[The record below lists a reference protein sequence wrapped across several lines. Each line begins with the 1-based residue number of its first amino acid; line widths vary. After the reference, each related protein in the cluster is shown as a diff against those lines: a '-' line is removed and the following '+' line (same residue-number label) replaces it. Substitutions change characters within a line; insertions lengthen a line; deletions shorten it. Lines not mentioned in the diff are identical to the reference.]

1 LNYLELALEASVAA
15 GERIMEVYGT
25 SFSVELKEDKSPLT
39 LADKESHRIIS
50 AMLASSGFPL
60 LSEEGRSIPY
70 GERSRWQRF
79 WLVDP
84 IDGTKEFIK
93 RNGEF
98 TVNIAL
104 IEGNRPVLGVIYA
117 PALRLMYFGSLSAG
131 AYRNAGFTGTSSD
144 AAKLITISEQIF
156 ARPGN
161 GPYTVVASRSHF
173 SPETEAYITQ
183 LKEGHPDL
191 EFASRGSS
199 LKLCLIAE
207 GSAHIYPRM
216 GPTMEWDTA
225 AGHAIVEAAGGEVM
239 VYKEGYPLKY
249 NKPEMLNP
257 WFIASVI

>member
-1 LNYLELALEASVAA
+1 LSYLELALNASVAA

-25 SFSVELKEDKSPLT
+25 SFSIEIKEDKSPLT
-39 LADKESHRIIS
+39 LADRESHRIIS
-50 AMLASSGFPL
+50 AFLGPAGLPV

-70 GERSRWQRF
+70 TERSHWKRF

-104 IEGNRPVLGVIYA
+104 IEGDRPVLGVIYA
-117 PALRLMYFGSLSAG
+117 PALNLIYFGTESAG
-131 AYRNAGFTGTSSD
+131 AFRKDGFTGTSSD
-144 AAKLITISEQIF
+144 ATILIAGSEQIF
-156 ARPGN
+156 AKPGR

-173 SPETEAYITQ
+173 SAETEAYVSL
-183 LKEGHPDL
+183 LKKSHPRL
-191 EFASRGSS
+191 EFTSRGSS

-216 GPTMEWDTA
+216 SPTMEWDTA
-225 AGHAIVEAAGGEVM
+225 AGHAIVKAAGGEVM
-239 VYKEGYPLKY
+239 VYGKDHPLKY

-257 WFIASVI
+257 WFIASVR

>member
-1 LNYLELALEASVAA
+1 
-15 GERIMEVYGT
+15 
-25 SFSVELKEDKSPLT
+25 
-39 LADKESHRIIS
+39 
-50 AMLASSGFPL
+50 
-60 LSEEGRSIPY
+60 
-70 GERSRWQRF
+70 
-79 WLVDP
+79 
-84 IDGTKEFIK
+84 
-93 RNGEF
+93 
-98 TVNIAL
+98 
-104 IEGNRPVLGVIYA
+104 
-117 PALRLMYFGSLSAG
+117 MYFGSLSGG

-144 AAKLITISEQIF
+144 APKLVTISEQIF
-156 ARPGN
+156 ARPCS

-173 SPETEAYITQ
+173 SPETEAYVTR
-183 LKEGHPDL
+183 LKEDHPDL